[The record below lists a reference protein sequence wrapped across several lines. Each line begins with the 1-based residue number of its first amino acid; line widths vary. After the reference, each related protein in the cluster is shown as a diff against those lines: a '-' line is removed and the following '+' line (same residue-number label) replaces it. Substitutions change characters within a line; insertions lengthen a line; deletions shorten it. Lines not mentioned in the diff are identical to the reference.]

1 MKKLFN
7 EIKEEAAT
15 ARCFNAAND
24 GTTSPAVLVRTG
36 AMPVWK
42 AMLVEVAMLGMGIKD
57 MMSAAS
63 EALMPTAVAE
73 PLPASA
79 NVAMSDADAA
89 FYKGYHDMVDMYMG
103 GC

>member
-1 MKKLFN
+1 MKN
-7 EIKEEAAT
+7 IISEIKAEAAT

-24 GTTSPAVLVRTG
+24 GTTFPAVLVYTG

-42 AMLVEVAMLGMGIKD
+42 AMLVEVAMLGMDIKD

-73 PLPASA
+73 PPPASA
-79 NVAMSDADAA
+79 HVVMSDADAD
-89 FYKGYHDMVDMYMG
+89 FYKGYREMVDMYMG
-103 GC
+103 DR